1 MSKDPHDDVEVR
13 RSRRRV
19 SSVGAYRE
27 GGRTIVSIPARFSR
41 AQERE
46 WVDRML
52 TRLAAKEQRRKPSND
67 QLMARAKE
75 LSEQYL
81 NGLAVPTSVR
91 WAKNQKQRWGS
102 CTVDDATIRIST
114 RVRGLPTWVLD
125 YVLLHELAHLLHAGH
140 GPQFW
145 ALLDPFER
153 TERARGFLEGVSYA
167 YDYPPSR
174 DGKHKFSPPAV
185 PPASSPDADSAADTE
200 DDEVVVSDE
209 ADTTELGKSRTKK

>member
-52 TRLAAKEQRRKPSND
+52 SRLALKEQRRRPSND
-67 QLMARAKE
+67 QLMVRAQE

-81 NGLAVPTSVR
+81 NGLATPSSVR

-102 CTVDDATIRIST
+102 CSIEDATIRIST

-145 ALLDPFER
+145 ALLEPFDR

-174 DGKHKFSPPAV
+174 EGKHKFVPAGIG
-185 PPASSPDADSAADTE
+185 SAAPPKFDAAVIDDDEAIVADEVDATE
-200 DDEVVVSDE
+200 DE
-209 ADTTELGKSRTKK
+209 ASA

>member
-1 MSKDPHDDVEVR
+1 MYVSKDPHDDVEVR

-27 GGRTIVSIPARFSR
+27 GGRTIVSIPARFTL

-52 TRLAAKEQRRKPSND
+52 ERLAAKERRRRPSDD
-67 QLMARAKE
+67 QLMARALE

-81 NGLAVPTSVR
+81 NGLAVPASVR
-91 WAKNQKQRWGS
+91 WASNQKQRWGS
-102 CTVDDATIRIST
+102 CSVEDATIRIST

-125 YVLLHELAHLLHAGH
+125 YVLLHELAHLLHPGH

-145 ALLDPFER
+145 ALLEPFDR
-153 TERARGFLEGVSYA
+153 TERARGFLEGVSYVW
-167 YDYPPSR
+167 DHQPRKDGHR
-174 DGKHKFSPPAV
+174 DIDVDVDEEADPTATSDNRDKRGKDRQGKIAE
-185 PPASSPDADSAADTE
+185 PDDSESAAPN
-200 DDEVVVSDE
+200 
-209 ADTTELGKSRTKK
+209 